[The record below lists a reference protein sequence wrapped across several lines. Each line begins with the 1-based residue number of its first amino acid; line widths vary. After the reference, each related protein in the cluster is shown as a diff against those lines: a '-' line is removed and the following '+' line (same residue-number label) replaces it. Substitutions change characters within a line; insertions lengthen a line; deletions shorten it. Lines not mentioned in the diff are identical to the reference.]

1 MDKMPL
7 TRSILKVLFLLAAIG
22 VQAVFAAKH
31 SVAVLT
37 FFYIQLWRFNMKAT
51 EKAIATRKKVKNKK
65 LSKWALWWQKNPQ
78 GLDVTIHDM
87 RAVMR

>member
-1 MDKMPL
+1 
-7 TRSILKVLFLLAAIG
+7 
-22 VQAVFAAKH
+22 
-31 SVAVLT
+31 
-37 FFYIQLWRFNMKAT
+37 MKAT